1 MEEVWYCFLNKKQ
14 LGERW
19 IVFSAAK
26 EGRNLSMAQ
35 FSICSRYIFCSCL
48 DSVMEGVREEVGLSS
63 ASSCV
68 FSQGIVLW
76 ESCSNGGFSTATRRR
91 RGWSCRHGIV
101 KQGNWKMLLY
111 SRSVSSCT
119 GLFPAFE
126 AFPRE
131 SEWRAIYA
139 VVDPVYSEQRLGL
152 KVLLTCACGA
162 SAVLPQ
168 ECSYVKGSVTHSIT
182 VPPLFFSGSRML
194 CLAGRGRLCLK
205 NKKTNFWTRSE
216 TLLFLSLELLCP
228 MLHRRGGLLASESLD
243 FCQTIFVPQEPPTFP
258 FSDKCSSGR
267 PLSFAKQCSF
277 MSVCLKS
284 FSSGKL
290 VAVFVLLCTLLFGNS
305 LAYRKVNAQL

>member
-26 EGRNLSMAQ
+26 EGRNLGPIQYLQQVYFLLLSGL
-35 FSICSRYIFCSCL
+35 SDGGGEGRSRTQLSKLFCFLTGNCALRELQQWWVQHSHQKKKRLILQTWYCQTRQLKNAALFQERLLLHRFVSCL
-48 DSVMEGVREEVGLSS
+48 WSVSKGIWVKSNLCSGG
-63 ASSCV
+63 SCV
-68 FSQGIVLW
+68 FRAEVGF
-76 ESCSNGGFSTATRRR
+76 ESTVNLC
-91 RGWSCRHGIV
+91 V
-101 KQGNWKMLLY
+101 
-111 SRSVSSCT
+111 
-119 GLFPAFE
+119 
-126 AFPRE
+126 
-131 SEWRAIYA
+131 
-139 VVDPVYSEQRLGL
+139 
-152 KVLLTCACGA
+152 CGA

-182 VPPLFFSGSRML
+182 VPPLFFSGSRTL

-284 FSSGKL
+284 FSSGKF